1 MSDTPNDIAHALA
14 ERYRD
19 RTPAERV
26 RMAASLFTVATALA
40 RAGIRARNPE
50 ASEAEIRR
58 LLLRR
63 LYDGELTE
71 AQFAEITRTTA
82 P

>member
-1 MSDTPNDIAHALA
+1 
-14 ERYRD
+14 
-19 RTPAERV
+19 
-26 RMAASLFTVATALA
+26 MAASLFTVATALA